1 MSTPASGLFKTIAYK
16 AETTFGTAPSASGA
30 QSLRRVQS
38 TLDLTKETYQSNEI
52 RRDFQLADFRHGVRR
67 VEGRISGELSPAT
80 YKDFIECALKR
91 NFAAVTPI
99 TGASLTIAGSGPSYT
114 VTRGSGNF
122 ITDGIKVGDVIRLSV
137 GSPSLA
143 ANYGKNLIV
152 VGLTATVATVI
163 TANGSSMTAEGPIA
177 NSTVTVFGKKTFI
190 PTSSHTDKSFSIE
203 HYYSDIVKSE
213 VFRGCKVTT
222 IAVGLPPTGLA
233 TIDIDFMGQDVTTS
247 STQYFTN
254 PTAATTTGLLASVN
268 GEVRVAGSSVA
279 TLTGLTLN
287 IASGYSGDPVVGS
300 NTIPNMYPGRVIVTG
315 QATAYFDSTTLR
327 DAFINETEVEII
339 GVFTTSNDADSDF
352 VSFVLPRVKIGGA
365 SKSDG
370 EGGLI
375 QTLPF
380 QALYNT
386 AGGSGTT
393 SEQTTI
399 VIQDSDA

>member
-1 MSTPASGLFKTIAYK
+1 
-16 AETTFGTAPSASGA
+16 
-30 QSLRRVQS
+30 
-38 TLDLTKETYQSNEI
+38 
-52 RRDFQLADFRHGVRR
+52 
-67 VEGRISGELSPAT
+67 
-80 YKDFIECALKR
+80 
-91 NFAAVTPI
+91 
-99 TGASLTIAGSGPSYT
+99 
-114 VTRGSGNF
+114 
-122 ITDGIKVGDVIRLSV
+122 
-137 GSPSLA
+137 
-143 ANYGKNLIV
+143 
-152 VGLTATVATVI
+152 
-163 TANGSSMTAEGPIA
+163 
-177 NSTVTVFGKKTFI
+177 
-190 PTSSHTDKSFSIE
+190 
-203 HYYSDIVKSE
+203 
-213 VFRGCKVTT
+213 
-222 IAVGLPPTGLA
+222 
-233 TIDIDFMGQDVTTS
+233 
-247 STQYFTN
+247 
-254 PTAATTTGLLASVN
+254 
-268 GEVRVAGSSVA
+268 VRVAGSSVA